1 MPNLEVLDT
10 PLDGVKLVM
19 PATNFLD
26 FRGRYLE
33 IYNTDLYKSS
43 QISIDFIQDDV
54 SISNKG
60 VLRGVHGDRKT
71 WKLISCLIG
80 TLYVIVVNNDEN
92 SKQYKKWESFSLS
105 NQNYFQLLIPPNFGV
120 GHLVMS
126 KSAVFHYKQS
136 TQYDRESQFTI
147 KWNDS
152 GFNFWWPIKNPI
164 TSVRDF
170 A

>member
-1 MPNLEVLDT
+1 MTNLEVLNT
-10 PLDGVKLVM
+10 TLDNLKLVK

-33 IYNTDLYKSS
+33 IYNTNLYKRAK
-43 QISIDFIQDDV
+43 ISIDFIQDDV
-54 SISNKG
+54 SISSKG
-60 VLRGVHGDRKT
+60 VLRGLHGDRKT
-71 WKLISCLIG
+71 WKLISCLTG

-92 SKQYKKWESFSLS
+92 SRQYRKWENFTLS
-105 NQNYFQLLIPPNFGV
+105 GENYFQLLIPPNFGV

-126 KSAVFHYKQS
+126 NSAIFHYKQS
-136 TQYDRESQFTI
+136 TEYDREAQFTI
-147 KWNDS
+147 KWNDPN
-152 GFNFWWPIKNPI
+152 FNFWWPINNPI